1 MTHSTFNCYNIE
13 EIINT
18 NKTIFSGTGTGST
31 IATIIKQ
38 QKPFLKSYAMAH
50 DVEKIPEVLTRQ
62 TEFTS
67 NTKYAF
73 WILAFIQLPTAA
85 TLLFLKRNNLIQEP
99 VIEKSKEPD
108 EGIRLNVEYIKARF
122 TEIPLKELTFIA
134 AAIVFL
140 FEGLQVCLFFC

>member
-18 NKTIFSGTGTGST
+18 NKTIFSGTGTGT
-31 IATIIKQ
+31 TIIKQ
-38 QKPFLKSYAMAH
+38 KPFSKSYAMAH
-50 DVEKIPEVLTRQ
+50 EVEEIPEVLTRQ

-99 VIEKSKEPD
+99 IIEKYNETD
-108 EGIRLNVEYIKARF
+108 EETRFNVDYIKKRIR
-122 TEIPLKELTFIA
+122 EMPLKELTFIA
-134 AAIVFL
+134 SAIVFL
-140 FEGLQVCLFFC
+140 FEGLQVCLFV